1 MTLWHA
7 LLIGLWHGFMAQ
19 VYCMIY
25 DGNFMAQVYGMIYD
39 GNFMA
44 QVYGMTL

>member
-1 MTLWHA
+1 
-7 LLIGLWHGFMAQ
+7 
-19 VYCMIY
+19 MIY

-44 QVYGMTL
+44 QVYGMTLWQLGLWHRFMA